1 VIEVTNLEK
10 HYDNVAALRGISLEI
25 SPGTSVLVSGSNG
38 AGKSTLLRIL
48 AGLTR
53 PTRGRVAI
61 HGNDPFGKHAVSYR
75 GRVGFVGQE
84 LALYGDLTI
93 EENLRFCAR
102 IHGLDSRPGSEPF
115 DPLIELG
122 LTGVARRR
130 VRTLSQG
137 YRRRTSIAMAL
148 LARPE
153 VLLLD
158 EPWNGLDSAATRS
171 LSELITAERDRGHT
185 VLAAA
190 HAVPDHADLFDRVIE
205 LDGGRLAQGGLQSAD
220 GSG

>member
-122 LTGVARRR
+122 LTGATPQRRAACQNSSR
-130 VRTLSQG
+130 PSETGVIPCSPQRMPCQITP
-137 YRRRTSIAMAL
+137 TS
-148 LARPE
+148 
-153 VLLLD
+153 
-158 EPWNGLDSAATRS
+158 S
-171 LSELITAERDRGHT
+171 
-185 VLAAA
+185 
-190 HAVPDHADLFDRVIE
+190 IE
-205 LDGGRLAQGGLQSAD
+205 
-220 GSG
+220 